1 MQRACDPAALGLF
14 RALFASLR
22 EGYMTVWVKRG
33 KGSRT
38 YWLDLSAKDALT
50 QAAKVAQRADAE
62 GYDVYFSTCPG
73 RERRSDRQ
81 RIRNQDALCIV
92 AFVMDIDTQEG
103 SGKGGQTRR
112 GGRARGG
119 TCA

>member
-1 MQRACDPAALGLF
+1 
-14 RALFASLR
+14 
-22 EGYMTVWVKRG
+22 MTVWVKRG

-38 YWLDLSAKDALT
+38 YWLDLSAKDALAR
-50 QAAKVAQRADAE
+50 AAKVAQRADAE

-92 AFVMDIDTQEG
+92 AFVMDIDTQEDPAKA
-103 SGKGGQTRR
+103 GKRVAADVPEAERALEALPLPRR
-112 GGRARGG
+112 LLSTAG
-119 TCA
+119 TAYTGIGF